1 MLSTKRDM
9 QTDIK
14 VGVQNI
20 ALKNSIEKQGEKMAS
35 ACSVLTIAI
44 AVGTALKEACDD

>member
-1 MLSTKRDM
+1 M

-14 VGVQNI
+14 VVVQNI
-20 ALKNSIEKQGEKMAS
+20 ALKKFKKKKEKKMAS

-44 AVGTALKEACDD
+44 AVGTALKEACND